1 MAITRNQA
9 TLADSQLNSVAQMAE
24 NKNTDVSSIP
34 SGKRSGFI
42 GSTID
47 ELKKVE
53 WPTLRYVLNWSAV
66 IICFSALFAV
76 SLGFFDH
83 IFTGSI
89 KFVDCTSTGF
99 RNEQTDKQKKLGE
112 CGQQLGEYIA
122 FKSK

>member
-9 TLADSQLNSVAQMAE
+9 TLADSQLNSTTQITE
-24 NKNTDVSSIP
+24 NNNIDTSHGSS
-34 SGKRSGFI
+34 RASGFI
-42 GSTID
+42 GSTIN

-83 IFTGSI
+83 VFTGSI

-112 CGQQLGEYIA
+112 CSQQLGEYIA